1 LQKGQYRLVG
11 QMIAVCLV
19 QGQVSPRFLSERL
32 YRQVCNLSP
41 LPATLEEVT
50 DYNLRT
56 KLRKASKWL
65 MLIET
70 TFWIFFFFVSVFV
83 SRYCVVCSIVY

>member
-1 LQKGQYRLVG
+1 
-11 QMIAVCLV
+11 MIAVCLV

-70 TFWIFFFFVSVFV
+70 TFWRSVFV
-83 SRYCVVCSIVY
+83 SRYCVVYSIVY